1 MKILLKILGVVLIV
15 LIVALAI
22 LRVTGLDPN
31 NPKAVKDRR
40 PGLWLKGNLV
50 TTPVADWSFTNNYDT
65 IEIETNTWFGIPH
78 SVRIDC
84 ATLNG
89 HLYVNSRVAKGV
101 APYPGGK
108 MWNRDVARDPHVRLK
123 IGNNLYPE
131 VLVFITDPAEKEAA
145 FKAMQKKYPRFDL
158 TPGGTIN
165 IFRVENDNQTGIANN
180 S

>member
-1 MKILLKILGVVLIV
+1 MKILLKIVGAVVIV
-15 LIVALAI
+15 LIVALI
-22 LRVTGLDPN
+22 VLRITGLDPN
-31 NPKAVKDRR
+31 DAKRVKDRR
-40 PGLWLKGNLV
+40 AGLWLKGNLV
-50 TTPVADWSFTNNYDT
+50 STPVTDWSFTNNYDT

-89 HLYVNSRVAKGV
+89 HLYLNSRVAKGV

-108 MWNRDVARDPHVRLK
+108 MWNRDVARDPRVRLK

-131 VLVFITDPAEKEAA
+131 VLVFITDPAEKDAA
-145 FKAMQKKYPRFDL
+145 FKAMQTKYPHFGL

-165 IFRVENDNQTGIANN
+165 IFRVENDTQGGMAKNE
-180 S
+180 

>member
-1 MKILLKILGVVLIV
+1 MKILWKIVAGIVIVLVAALVVL
-15 LIVALAI
+15 
-22 LRVTGLDPN
+22 RFTGLDPN
-31 NPKAVKDRR
+31 NAKRVKDRR

-50 TTPVADWSFTNNYDT
+50 ATPVTDWSFTDDVET
-65 IEIETNTWFGIPH
+65 IEVETNTWFLIPH

-84 ATLNG
+84 ATYQG
-89 HLYVNSRVAKGV
+89 RLYVNSRVAKGV

-131 VLVFITDPAEKEAA
+131 VLVFVTDPAEKEGAFAA
-145 FKAMQKKYPRFDL
+145 MKKKYRGFNL

-165 IFRVENDNQTGIANN
+165 IFRVTNENTGAAGQT
-180 S
+180 